1 MSEPRL
7 TRLSKLDGE
16 ASATALAK
24 YLLEAS
30 DAAALAGYLSII
42 VNVPKPF
49 SLTIAEARAIADR
62 LAGKDLRD
70 ARARIAELEVALRW
84 ARKFATGFDHL
95 RGCPRRNPDSPPCSC
110 GYDTIITP
118 LDEVLVRGRPDE

>member
-7 TRLSKLDGE
+7 WTPSVYTELPGNRVGCKACGKIWLGGDDE
-16 ASATALAK
+16 RHDFDCVVLAK
-24 YLLEAS
+24 ERLLVEVS
-30 DAAALAGYLSII
+30 H
-42 VNVPKPF
+42 
-49 SLTIAEARAIADR
+49 
-62 LAGKDLRD
+62 
-70 ARARIAELEVALRW
+70 ARARIAELEGALRW